1 MDYKDYYET
10 LGLKRTATQ
19 DEIKSTYRK
28 LARKFHP
35 DVNHEKGAEDKFKAL
50 GEAYEVLKD
59 PEKRAAYD
67 QLGANWQ
74 EGQNFRPP
82 PEWDSG
88 FEFSGAGAGAAD
100 EGAFSDFFENLFGQ
114 ARAGGAG
121 AGSGGQQR
129 SRQEFHATGQD
140 HHAKITIDLKDAFEG
155 ATRSISLRSPE
166 VDASG
171 HVQLKERT
179 IKVKIPKGITQGQH
193 IRLAG
198 QGNPGVGRGQAG
210 DLYLEI
216 YFHEDP
222 VFNVDGRDV
231 YFDLPIAPWEAALG
245 AKVKAPT
252 PTGVVGLTVPKGA
265 HTGQKLRLKGRG
277 IPGKPAGDLYAV
289 LQIVLPPAKTDKDRA
304 FYEQMER
311 EMDFNPRAKLGVK

>member
-50 GEAYEVLKD
+50 GEAYEVLKN

-198 QGNPGVGRGQAG
+198 QGNPGMGRGQAG

-216 YFHEDP
+216 SFHEDP